1 MSEHESRWRD
11 DNTVLVGGLSIH
23 NNNLEQSVERLLPGG
38 EVCVGG
44 YCILANAHMGY
55 LTKHDSTLSDI
66 ISSAT
71 QVYADGRP
79 VFWAAKLL
87 GASNLQHCRG
97 EDVCVELINTAI
109 RNKLKVGFYGCRDQ
123 TTLDTLLQNVQQRFP
138 EIDVGWSKVP
148 PMMQLQDVERDE
160 AIIEEI
166 NSAGISVLFVG
177 IGCPKQEYWMAK
189 NATDLQCVSVGVGAV
204 FDFISGQK
212 MVAPKVFQTLG
223 LEWVFRLFSDPKRL
237 YRRYLIESPAFLIQ
251 VLSSYVS
258 SKLQL
263 KGK

>member
-97 EDVCVELINTAI
+97 EDVCVELMNTAI
-109 RNKLKVGFYGCRDQ
+109 RNKLKVGF
-123 TTLDTLLQNVQQRFP
+123 
-138 EIDVGWSKVP
+138 
-148 PMMQLQDVERDE
+148 
-160 AIIEEI
+160 
-166 NSAGISVLFVG
+166 
-177 IGCPKQEYWMAK
+177 
-189 NATDLQCVSVGVGAV
+189 
-204 FDFISGQK
+204 
-212 MVAPKVFQTLG
+212 MVV
-223 LEWVFRLFSDPKRL
+223 V
-237 YRRYLIESPAFLIQ
+237 I
-251 VLSSYVS
+251 
-258 SKLQL
+258 KLR
-263 KGK
+263 